1 MIPKQNIYI
10 EEVSNMWLDNL
21 KELRKSSGMSLHQI
35 AEATKIP
42 ESTIKRIFGGDT
54 DDPYVSTI
62 HKIVIALGGSLDH
75 VLADTNAVLAPQSLV
90 EVKETADVAEAER
103 DLIAVENEMLKAKN
117 AAQATEIELLKKEL
131 AHKEELLAL
140 HNYYKTH
147 IEQLIKKQDS

>member
-1 MIPKQNIYI
+1 
-10 EEVSNMWLDNL
+10 MWLDNL
-21 KELRKSSGMSLHQI
+21 RELRKSSGMSFHQL
-35 AEATKIP
+35 ADATKIP
-42 ESTIKRIFGGDT
+42 ESTIKRIFSGDT

-75 VLADTNAVLAPQSLV
+75 VLSDTNAVLAPQSIV
-90 EVKETADVAEAER
+90 EVKETADVVEAER

-117 AAQATEIELLKKEL
+117 AAQATEIELLKQEL

-147 IEQLIKKQDS
+147 IEKLIKKEGV